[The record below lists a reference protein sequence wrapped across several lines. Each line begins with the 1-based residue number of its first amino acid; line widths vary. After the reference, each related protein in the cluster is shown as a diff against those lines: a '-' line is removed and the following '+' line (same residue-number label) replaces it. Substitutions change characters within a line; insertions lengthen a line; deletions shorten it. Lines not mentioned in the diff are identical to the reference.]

1 MTPIFISLFFF
12 VILTLGLLLA
22 LGLSKLVDKFIN
34 FWTSGE

>member
-1 MTPIFISLFFF
+1 MEPIFISFLFF

-22 LGLSKLVDKFIN
+22 LGLSKLVDMFIN